1 MKDGKSNVKSNV
13 RIGKNVKNIKCIL
26 VELIPTTFYVN
37 TKDAKI
43 VGVLCSRGSGNYVKY
58 EVAGTTKESTMH
70 ERMTVQE
77 FMEYTMKNGL
87 GIAILSS
94 GV

>member
-1 MKDGKSNVKSNV
+1 MKSNV
-13 RIGKNVKNIKCIL
+13 RIRKDVKSIKYIL

-37 TKDAKI
+37 TKGAKI

-58 EVAGTTKESTMH
+58 EVAGTTKESAMH

-77 FMEYTMKNGL
+77 FMEYTTRNGL